1 MKVLFV
7 ATVRSHIGQFHI
19 PFIRELVRRG
29 CRVEAAFKDN
39 SADKPGLDL
48 SGIARTYEVPF
59 SRSPYSVDNLKAYQ
73 VLKKIIDE
81 GRYDAI
87 HCHTPMGA
95 VVTRLAARDARKR
108 GTKVIYTAHGFHF
121 YNGAARKNWLLFYPV
136 EKALAKDTDCL
147 ITLTAR
153 L

>member
-1 MKVLFV
+1 MLLCVAISANFTCLLFG
-7 ATVRSHIGQFHI
+7 TGT
-19 PFIRELVRRG
+19 PGLP
-29 CRVEAAFKDN
+29 VEAAFKDN

-59 SRSPYSVDNLKAYQ
+59 SRSPYSADNLKAYQ
-73 VLKKIIDE
+73 MLKKIIDA

-121 YNGAARKNWLLFYPV
+121 YNGAAGKIGCCFTRWRRRWRK
-136 EKALAKDTDCL
+136 
-147 ITLTAR
+147 IRTA
-153 L
+153 

>member
-7 ATVRSHIGQFHI
+7 ATVRSHIGQFHMPI
-19 PFIRELVRRG
+19 IRDWYAGAV
-29 CRVEAAFKDN
+29 VEAAFKDN

-87 HCHTPMGA
+87 HCHTPMG
-95 VVTRLAARDARKR
+95 L
-108 GTKVIYTAHGFHF
+108 
-121 YNGAARKNWLLFYPV
+121 W
-136 EKALAKDTDCL
+136 
-147 ITLTAR
+147 
-153 L
+153 

>member
-7 ATVRSHIGQFHI
+7 ATVRSHIGQFHM

-108 GTKVIYTAHGFHF
+108 GTTAFTSITALPGKTGCCFTRWRRRW
-121 YNGAARKNWLLFYPV
+121 RK
-136 EKALAKDTDCL
+136 
-147 ITLTAR
+147 IRTA
-153 L
+153 

>member
-1 MKVLFV
+1 MYLKKNLAPEQSLVGDGAGDIDSPQFICGRAQWRAAVSPNLQEFGVICTMKVLFV
-7 ATVRSHIGQFHI
+7 ATVRSHIGQFHMPI
-19 PFIRELVRRG
+19 IRELVRRG

-81 GRYDAI
+81 VGT
-87 HCHTPMGA
+87 TPFIA
-95 VVTRLAARDARKR
+95 TRLW
-108 GTKVIYTAHGFHF
+108 GL
-121 YNGAARKNWLLFYPV
+121 W
-136 EKALAKDTDCL
+136 
-147 ITLTAR
+147 
-153 L
+153 

>member
-7 ATVRSHIGQFHI
+7 ATVRSHIGQFHM

-39 SADKPGLDL
+39 SVDKPGLDL
-48 SGIARTYEVPF
+48 SGIACTYEVPF

-81 GRYDAI
+81 GRYLSLI
-87 HCHTPMGA
+87 H
-95 VVTRLAARDARKR
+95 
-108 GTKVIYTAHGFHF
+108 I
-121 YNGAARKNWLLFYPV
+121 
-136 EKALAKDTDCL
+136 
-147 ITLTAR
+147 
-153 L
+153 

>member
-1 MKVLFV
+1 MLLCV
-7 ATVRSHIGQFHI
+7 AISANFTCLYSGTGTPGLPGGSGVQ
-19 PFIRELVRRG
+19 
-29 CRVEAAFKDN
+29 DN

-95 VVTRLAARDARKR
+95 VVTRLAARDAQAGHQGDLYRPR
-108 GTKVIYTAHGFHF
+108 LS
-121 YNGAARKNWLLFYPV
+121 LL
-136 EKALAKDTDCL
+136 
-147 ITLTAR
+147 
-153 L
+153 